1 MHPTSSPRGAGPRD
15 AAARIR
21 PHACFR
27 LDDLVRGRERTV
39 SVCLPAR
46 DEAATIAP
54 IVRDVAALRDAGL
67 VDQLVVVD
75 DSTDGTAALA
85 AAEGAEVHDQSSLM
99 PEFGPVRGKGDAMWR
114 ALSVLTGDLVVFL
127 DADTEDF
134 RPHFVT
140 GLLGPLLE
148 PDATA
153 RFVKGTYGRP
163 WRSAAGTEPEGGGRV
178 TELAA
183 RPLLRRCFPALAGI
197 RQPLAG
203 EIAAERELLEALPVR
218 VGYGVDAALLID
230 ALTVAGPGALAQ
242 VDLGV
247 RQNRHQP
254 LSALHGM
261 ACEVCD
267 AILDRAAGVL
277 SPGAVERPPMRALRP
292 SADLAVA

>member
-1 MHPTSSPRGAGPRD
+1 VPPTSSPRGAQPRD
-15 AAARIR
+15 AARIR
-21 PHACFR
+21 PHEAFG
-27 LDDLVRGRERTV
+27 LDDLVRARERTV

-54 IVRDVAALRDAGL
+54 IVRSVAGLRDAGL
-67 VDQLVVVD
+67 VDQIVVVD
-75 DSTDGTAALA
+75 DSTDGTAELA
-85 AAEGAEVHDQSSLM
+85 AAAGAEVHAQSALM
-99 PEFGPVRGKGDAMWR
+99 AEFGPVRGKGDAMWR
-114 ALSVLTGDLVVFL
+114 ALSVLTGDIVVFL
-127 DADTEDF
+127 DADTEGF

-148 PDATA
+148 PGTSA
-153 RFVKGTYGRP
+153 RFVKGTYRRP
-163 WRSAAGTEPEGGGRV
+163 WRTPAGTEPEGGGRV

-183 RPLLRRCFPALAGI
+183 RPLLRRCFPALAAI

-203 EIAAERELLEALPVR
+203 EIAADRTLLEQLPVR

-230 ALTVAGPGALAQ
+230 ALRVAGPAALAQ

-247 RQNRHQP
+247 RQNRHQS
-254 LSALHGM
+254 LAALHDM

-267 AILDRAAGVL
+267 AILDRAAGTV
-277 SPGAVERPPMRALRP
+277 SPGAIERPPMRATRRA